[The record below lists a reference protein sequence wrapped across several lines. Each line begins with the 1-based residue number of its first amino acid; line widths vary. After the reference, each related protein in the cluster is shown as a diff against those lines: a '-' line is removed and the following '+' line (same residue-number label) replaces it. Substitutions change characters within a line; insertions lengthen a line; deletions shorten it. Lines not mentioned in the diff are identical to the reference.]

1 MSSILKDLII
11 LPTLKRILINSLI
24 KIIKK
29 KKKKK
34 KKIQEKKKKKKISG
48 RIQDT

>member
-34 KKIQEKKKKKKISG
+34 KISG

>member
-11 LPTLKRILINSLI
+11 LPTLKRINYFLIKSLI
-24 KIIKK
+24 KNIKK
-29 KKKKK
+29 K
-34 KKIQEKKKKKKISG
+34 KKKKKKISG